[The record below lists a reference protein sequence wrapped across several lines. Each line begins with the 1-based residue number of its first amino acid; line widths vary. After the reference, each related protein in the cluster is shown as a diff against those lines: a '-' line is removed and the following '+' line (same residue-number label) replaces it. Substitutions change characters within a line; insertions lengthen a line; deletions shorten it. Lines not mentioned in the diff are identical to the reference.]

1 MVPRRTR
8 DNTKAM
14 IQRVFLSVFL
24 VSVVA
29 SSSAAQTHFHHVHL
43 NSTDPKAAIEFYT
56 THLSGEKAT
65 FDGADA
71 VWTQKSW
78 LLFNKVKQPP
88 PSEVVS
94 PLFHIGWGA
103 EDMKAEFERQIKLGT
118 TFQTVL
124 TDGVE
129 LFGAGTRD
137 RNFFMYLDG
146 PDHATIEVQ
155 SAMHHNFM
163 HVHLLSDDPVA
174 AAAWYEKHLGLTPR
188 NQLKTERAFRGIPTG
203 PSASSQLDNVTFFW
217 YPTAHAKALY
227 GGQWKGRTGY
237 ATNRGRVIDHVAV
250 SVDNLDQTV
259 AQLRAE
265 GVKVV
270 TPPRR
275 ANGMRSAF
283 VQAPDNLELEIVEGH
298 AQQTPAASSQTSREI
313 SPELPAFA
321 TARLLESLVE
331 AKPHAKHI
339 WRDTP
344 PINEDGTVN
353 GYVEIARGD
362 RNKWEFNMAT
372 NARAIDRVIPEKIGG
387 YPVNYGYVPQTVSYD
402 GDPFDVLVLGPPI
415 EGGTLVR
422 GAIVGL
428 LLMNDEKGYDA
439 KVVVSPLKNGRP
451 EFALTG
457 RVRQEIADY
466 FRRYKTWEADKFSEV
481 PGWGSGAEGLALIQ
495 RTHAVFLECRQ
506 VTTGACRIAR

>member
-1 MVPRRTR
+1 
-8 DNTKAM
+8 M
-14 IQRVFLSVFL
+14 ILRVSLALFL
-24 VSVVA
+24 VFGVA
-29 SSSAAQTHFHHVHL
+29 SSVIAQTHFHHVHL
-43 NSTDPKAAIEFYT
+43 NSTDPRAAIEFYT

-88 PSEVVS
+88 PHEIVS

-103 EDMKAEFERQIKLGT
+103 EDMKAEFERQMKLGT

-129 LFGAGTRD
+129 LFGTGTRD

-163 HVHLLSDDPVA
+163 HVHLLSDDPVS
-174 AAAWYEKHLGLTPR
+174 AAAWYEKHLGLTAR

-227 GGQWKGRTGY
+227 GGQWKGRTQY

-250 SVDNLDQTV
+250 SVDNLDQTL
-259 AQLRAE
+259 ARLRDE
-265 GVKVV
+265 GVKVL
-270 TPPRR
+270 TAPRR
-275 ANGMRSAF
+275 TNGMRSAF
-283 VQAPDNLELEIVEGH
+283 VQAPDNMELEIVEGH
-298 AQQTPAASSQTSREI
+298 PQTAAASAQSREI
-313 SPELPAFA
+313 SPALPASAATQLSTSLSASKPFA
-321 TARLLESLVE
+321 QHL
-331 AKPHAKHI
+331 

-353 GYVEIARGD
+353 GYIEIARGD
-362 RNKWEFNMAT
+362 RNKWEFDMAA
-372 NARAIDRVIPEKIGG
+372 NARAIDRVIPEKVGG
-387 YPVNYGYVPQTVSYD
+387 YPVNYGFVPQTVSYD
-402 GDPFDVLVLGPPI
+402 GDPFDILVLGPPI
-415 EGGTLVR
+415 EGGSLVR
-422 GAIVGL
+422 GGIVGL
-428 LLMNDEKGYDA
+428 LLMNDEKGSDA

-451 EFALTG
+451 QYALTA

-466 FRRYKTWEADKFSEV
+466 FKRYKLWEPDKFSEV
-481 PGWGSGAEGLALIQ
+481 PGWGTSAEGLALVQ
-495 RTHAVFLECRQ
+495 MTHAFFLECRQ
-506 VTTGACRIAR
+506 VTTAACRVAR